1 MTSFIKSAT
10 SVFDVDSNM
19 SYVEIVYD
27 RYVKNNK
34 KYETYVDYINTEPTA
49 HWEVLKSKKHSIP
62 YVKFLDTM
70 VKKTTEVRQKMAELA
85 LENILSYDYD
95 ADIYVRLAHSSKIL
109 DPTFQPPIINMNS
122 TWQVD
127 FIKKFCKK
135 HLSDVIQECDDD
147 DRLEYF
153 FTVLNIIESEV

>member
-62 YVKFLDTM
+62 YVK
-70 VKKTTEVRQKMAELA
+70 
-85 LENILSYDYD
+85 
-95 ADIYVRLAHSSKIL
+95 
-109 DPTFQPPIINMNS
+109 
-122 TWQVD
+122 
-127 FIKKFCKK
+127 
-135 HLSDVIQECDDD
+135 
-147 DRLEYF
+147 
-153 FTVLNIIESEV
+153 